1 MEEQFL
7 MIGKTLGR
15 YRSQHTVLISG
26 GIGNLAGGSGKW
38 QVSSSTSSPLLSLS
52 KFFFL

>member
-7 MIGKTLGR
+7 MIGTLGH

-26 GIGNLAGGSGKW
+26 GIGNLAGGSRKW
-38 QVSSSTSSPLLSLS
+38 QVISTTSSPLLSLS